1 MLFIALKLMV
11 TVSAVL
17 GLSLVAERVGPKA
30 AGLLSGYPMG
40 AAIVLFFYGLEIS
53 PEFASKSAIY
63 TLVGLIATQSF
74 MYFYYKASL
83 YFRRLTIFWSTATSL
98 AGFFLVAWLLHFISL
113 DKVPSLV
120 LATLS
125 LFVFLYLFKE
135 IKNTTIKNSIRLTHN
150 IVLARAVL
158 AATMIL
164 IVIGVAKLVG
174 AKWAGLFSAFPSTFL
189 PLILIVHFTYDKEH
203 VHTIIKNV
211 PRGLGAVIIY
221 ALAVSVGYPAFGV
234 CIGTAL
240 AFVAATIYMAAYLL
254 VTVRRGNKIVSPVN
268 NEIR

>member
-1 MLFIALKLMV
+1 MLFLILKLIV

-53 PEFASKSAIY
+53 PKFASESAIY

-83 YFRRLTIFWSTATSL
+83 YFRKLNMLCSTAVSL
-98 AGFFLVAWLLHFISL
+98 SGFFLISWLLHFVTLNRLSALLI
-113 DKVPSLV
+113 V
-120 LATLS
+120 TLS
-125 LFVFLYLFKE
+125 LFVFLHLFKRIE
-135 IKNTTIKNSIRLTHN
+135 NVKIENRIRLTYT
-150 IVLARAVL
+150 IILARAIL
-158 AATMIL
+158 AASMML

-174 AKWAGLFSAFPSTFL
+174 TKWAGLFSAFPATFL
-189 PLILIVHFTYDKEH
+189 PLILIVQFTYGKEH

-221 ALAVSVGYPAFGV
+221 ALAVSFVYPAFGV
-234 CIGTAL
+234 YIGTVL
-240 AFVAATIYMAAYLL
+240 AFIAATIYMATYLF
-254 VTVRRGNKIVSPVN
+254 VTIKLG
-268 NEIR
+268 E

>member
-1 MLFIALKLMV
+1 MFFIILKIIV

-53 PEFASKSAIY
+53 PEFASESAIY

-74 MYFYYKASL
+74 MYFYYRASL
-83 YFRRLTIFWSTATSL
+83 YFRRLNMLCSTVVSL
-98 AGFFLVAWLLHFISL
+98 SGFFLIAWLLHFVAL
-113 DKVPSLV
+113 DKLSALLTV
-120 LATLS
+120 TLS
-125 LFVFLYLFKE
+125 LFVFMRLFKRIE
-135 IKNTTIKNSIRLTHN
+135 NTTIAHRITLTYT
-150 IVLARAVL
+150 IILARAIL
-158 AATMIL
+158 AASLIL

-174 AKWAGLFSAFPSTFL
+174 PTWAGLFSAFPATFL
-189 PLILIVHFTYDKEH
+189 PLILIVQFTYDKEH

-221 ALAVSVGYPAFGV
+221 ALAVSFVYPTFGV
-234 CIGTAL
+234 YIGTVL
-240 AFVAATIYMAAYLL
+240 AFIAATIYMAAYLFL
-254 VTVRRGNKIVSPVN
+254 SGR
-268 NEIR
+268 IRE